1 MRVDNLLESARSRGC
16 CTVKGIDIQV
26 FGERE
31 LAEVQA
37 KETKLGQSVIGSK
50 DMNKAE
56 NRRQINDS
64 EER

>member
-1 MRVDNLLESARSRGC
+1 M
-16 CTVKGIDIQV
+16 KGIDIQV
-26 FGERE
+26 FGERG
-31 LAEVQA
+31 LVEVQA
-37 KETKLGQSVIGSK
+37 KETQLGHSVIGSN